1 MALKIKAILKE
12 KMEVNE
18 FTKKDGGKFRKRSF
32 IIETEN
38 KYNNIVCFDILK
50 DDVIQMLD
58 NFSVGNEIEVD
69 FNLSSREYNGKYYH
83 NLVAWRLT
91 KVEKS
96 NVEKDDDP
104 F

>member
-1 MALKIKAILKE
+1 M
-12 KMEVNE
+12 
-18 FTKKDGGKFRKRSF
+18 
-32 IIETEN
+32 
-38 KYNNIVCFDILK
+38 
-50 DDVIQMLD
+50 IQMLD